1 MLESFSLLNET
12 VDRFW
17 LPVSSFVHKHSRLTP
32 NQISF
37 MGFVAGMVAAGAIGL
52 GRIEIGIACMV
63 ISQFLDGLDGTIARK
78 FGLQTA
84 LGEELEVVFDRSVEC
99 FMFLALAYAGKVTY
113 TEAVLA
119 FIAILLLTSLVKRSG
134 VDLGFKRVVLYI
146 GYFIG
151 FPLAVELAFWVNL
164 GGFVLSMLVIDYRVQ
179 KEDDRKA
186 VEARE
191 AAFDPLRTYEENS
204 L

>member
-12 VDRFW
+12 IDRFW
-17 LPVSSFVHKHSRLTP
+17 SPVSSFVHTRFKVSP

-37 MGFVAGMVAAGAIGL
+37 MGFVAGMLGAGAIALDKMGL
-52 GRIEIGIACMV
+52 GIALMV
-63 ISQFLDGLDGTIARK
+63 LSQFLDGLDGTIARK

-84 LGEELEVVFDRSVEC
+84 LGERLEIVFDRGVEC
-99 FMFLALAYAGKVTY
+99 FMFLALAYSGKVDY

-146 GYFIG
+146 GCFIG
-151 FPLAVELAFWVNL
+151 FPLAVQLAFWVNL

-186 VEARE
+186 IEAR
-191 AAFDPLRTYEENS
+191 AASDPPQPAQGPS
-204 L
+204 S

>member
-1 MLESFSLLNET
+1 MLESYSVLNET

-17 LPVSSFVHKHSRLTP
+17 LPVSTFVHKQFKFTP

-37 MGFVAGMVAAGAIGL
+37 MGFVAGMLAAGAIAL
-52 GRIEIGIACMV
+52 DRIEIGMALMF

-84 LGEELEVVFDRSVEC
+84 LGEQLEVVFDRSVEC
-99 FMFLALAYAGKVTY
+99 FMFLALAYAGKVGY

-119 FIAILLLTSLVKRSG
+119 FVAILLLTSLVRRSG

-151 FPLAVELAFWVNL
+151 FPLAVQLAFWVNL

-179 KEDDRKA
+179 REDDRKA
-186 VEARE
+186 IEARNE
-191 AAFDPLRTYEENS
+191 APQVPQ
-204 L
+204 

>member
-1 MLESFSLLNET
+1 MGRESDGILKVLIVFAHEKLG
-12 VDRFW
+12 
-17 LPVSSFVHKHSRLTP
+17 LTP

-37 MGFVAGMVAAGAIGL
+37 MGFVAGMLAAGAIAL
-52 GRIEIGIACMV
+52 DRIEIGMALMF

-84 LGEELEVVFDRSVEC
+84 LGEQLEVVFDRSVEC
-99 FMFLALAYAGKVTY
+99 FMFLALAFAGKVGY

-119 FIAILLLTSLVKRSG
+119 FVAILLLTSLVKRSG

-151 FPLAVELAFWVNL
+151 FPLAVQLAFWVNL

-179 KEDDRKA
+179 REDDRKA
-186 VEARE
+186 IEARNE
-191 AAFDPLRTYEENS
+191 ALQVPQ
-204 L
+204 

>member
-1 MLESFSLLNET
+1 MLESYSLLNET

-17 LPVSSFVHKHSRLTP
+17 SPVSSFVHRHLKVTP

-37 MGFVAGMVAAGAIGL
+37 MGFVAGMLAAAAIAL
-52 GRIEIGIACMV
+52 DRVEVGIALMF

-78 FGLQTA
+78 FDLQTV
-84 LGEELEVVFDRSVEC
+84 LGEQLEVVFDRSVEC
-99 FMFLALAYAGKVTY
+99 FMFLALAYAGKVSY
-113 TEAVLA
+113 TEAILA

-146 GYFIG
+146 GYLIG
-151 FPLAVELAFWVNL
+151 FPLAVQLAFWVNL

-191 AAFDPLRTYEENS
+191 AVLDPPQAHRAHS
-204 L
+204 S

>member
-1 MLESFSLLNET
+1 MLESYSLLNET

-17 LPVSSFVHKHSRLTP
+17 SPVSSFVHRRFKVSP

-37 MGFVAGMVAAGAIGL
+37 MGFVAGMLAAGAIAL
-52 GRIEIGIACMV
+52 DKIEIGIALMIV
-63 ISQFLDGLDGTIARK
+63 SQFLDGLDGTIARK

-84 LGEELEVVFDRSVEC
+84 LGEQLEIVFDRGVEC
-99 FMFLALAYAGKVTY
+99 FMFLALAYSGKVGY

-151 FPLAVELAFWVNL
+151 FPLAVQLAFWVNL

-186 VEARE
+186 TQARE
-191 AAFDPLRTYEENS
+191 ANDDS
-204 L
+204 V

>member
-1 MLESFSLLNET
+1 
-12 VDRFW
+12 
-17 LPVSSFVHKHSRLTP
+17 
-32 NQISF
+32 
-37 MGFVAGMVAAGAIGL
+37 MGFVAGMLAASAIALDKIG
-52 GRIEIGIACMV
+52 IGIALMLT
-63 ISQFLDGLDGTIARK
+63 SQFLDGLDGTIARK

-84 LGEELEVVFDRSVEC
+84 LGERLEVVFDRGVEC
-99 FMFLALAYAGKVTY
+99 FMFLALAYSGKVGY

-151 FPLAVELAFWVNL
+151 FPLAVQLAFWVNL

-186 VEARE
+186 LEARE
-191 AAFDPLRTYEENS
+191 AAIEPR
-204 L
+204 

>member
-1 MLESFSLLNET
+1 MLESYSLLNET

-17 LPVSSFVHKHSRLTP
+17 SPVSSFVHKHFKVSP

-37 MGFVAGMVAAGAIGL
+37 MGFVAGMLAAGAIAL
-52 GRIEIGIACMV
+52 DEIGIGIALMV
-63 ISQFLDGLDGTIARK
+63 LSQFLDGLDGTIARK
-78 FGLQTA
+78 FGLQTP
-84 LGEELEVVFDRSVEC
+84 LGEHLEIVFDRGVEC
-99 FMFLALAYAGKVTY
+99 FMFLALAYSGKVGY

-179 KEDDRKA
+179 REDDRKA
-186 VEARE
+186 LEARE
-191 AAFDPLRTYEENS
+191 AAIGSP
-204 L
+204 

>member
-1 MLESFSLLNET
+1 MLESYSLLNET

-17 LPVSSFVHKHSRLTP
+17 SPVSSFVHRRFKVSP

-37 MGFVAGMVAAGAIGL
+37 MGFVAGMLAAGAIAL
-52 GRIEIGIACMV
+52 DKIEIGIALMIV
-63 ISQFLDGLDGTIARK
+63 SQFLDGLDGTIARK

-84 LGEELEVVFDRSVEC
+84 LGEQLEIVFDRGVEC
-99 FMFLALAYAGKVTY
+99 FM
-113 TEAVLA
+113 
-119 FIAILLLTSLVKRSG
+119 AILLLTSLVKRSG

-151 FPLAVELAFWVNL
+151 FPLAVQLAFWVNL

-186 VEARE
+186 TQARE
-191 AAFDPLRTYEENS
+191 ANDDS
-204 L
+204 V